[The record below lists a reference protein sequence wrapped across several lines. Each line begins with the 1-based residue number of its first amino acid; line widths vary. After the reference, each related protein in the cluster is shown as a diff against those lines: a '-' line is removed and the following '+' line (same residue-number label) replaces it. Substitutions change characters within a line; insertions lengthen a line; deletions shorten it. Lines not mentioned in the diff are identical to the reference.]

1 MAATPNEQRP
11 ARPAR
16 PATQYETLL
25 IAEPS
30 FEKEQADD
38 FLKKF
43 ESTVQKHGGKLTK
56 SNDWGKRKLAYEIK
70 KHGEGYYL
78 LIDFEGSGDLVR
90 KVEGYLNLQSSVL
103 RHCTVVKP
111 KRKATTALPVPPVQ
125 G

>member
-1 MAATPNEQRP
+1 MAAIPNEQRP

-16 PATQYETLL
+16 PLTQYETLL

-38 FLKKF
+38 FIKKF
-43 ESTVQKHGGKLTK
+43 ESTVVKHGGKFTK
-56 SNDWGKRKLAYEIK
+56 STDWGKRKLAYEIK
-70 KHGEGYYL
+70 KHPDGYYL
-78 LIDFEGSGDLVR
+78 LIDFEGSGDCVR
-90 KVEGYLNLQSSVL
+90 KVEGYLNLQSTVL

-111 KRKATTALPVPPVQ
+111 KRKVTAAPTPPVQ